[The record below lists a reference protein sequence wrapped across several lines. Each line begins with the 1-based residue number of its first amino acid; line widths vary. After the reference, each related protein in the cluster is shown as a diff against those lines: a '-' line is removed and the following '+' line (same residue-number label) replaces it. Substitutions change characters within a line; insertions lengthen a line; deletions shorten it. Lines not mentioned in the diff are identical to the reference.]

1 MTPIKSKKQIA
12 ILMATYNGERFLSE
26 QIDSLLHQ
34 TNEDWHL
41 YVHDDGSKDGTVSLL
56 KRYQEQHPDRITL
69 LDYPSQGGPCR
80 NFLSMLEKVEAP
92 YYMFCD
98 QDDVWLPEKIALSF
112 QEMTRQETVAPDKPI
127 VVHTD
132 LHIVDEKLMTT
143 YDSMW
148 RHCGLY
154 PQFIKTFS
162 DTGGHT
168 SVATGCTMFFNQK
181 AKECCQTVATK
192 AIMHDC
198 WLCLCTLRCGG
209 IVHGIPQPTVLYRQH
224 GSNCLG
230 SGTTKASDV
239 NLLFRLRHFDQV
251 FESNRNYYLMLRSLG
266 YGSILKYFYAKMKY
280 KQRIK
285 RGHY

>member
-1 MTPIKSKKQIA
+1 MKTNKTIA
-12 ILMATYNGERFLSE
+12 ILMATYNGERFLDQ
-26 QIDSLLHQ
+26 QIDSLLRQ
-34 TNEDWHL
+34 TYEDWHL
-41 YVHDDGSKDGTVSLL
+41 YVHDDGSKDGTVSVV
-56 KRYQEQHPDRITL
+56 KHYQEQYPGRISL
-69 LDYPSQGGPCR
+69 LDYPPQGGPCR

-98 QDDVWLPEKIALSF
+98 QDDVWLPEKIELSF
-112 QEMTRQETVAPDKPI
+112 QEMTRQEAAAPGQSI

-132 LHIVDEKLMTT
+132 LHIVDEQLTVT

-148 RHCGLY
+148 KHCGLY
-154 PQFIKTFS
+154 PQYIKTFA

-168 SVATGCTMFFNQK
+168 SVATGCTMLFNHK
-181 AKECCQTVATK
+181 AKECCKTEATK

-209 IVHGIPQPTVLYRQH
+209 IVRGIHQPTVLYRQH
-224 GSNCLG
+224 ENNCLG
-230 SGTTKASDV
+230 SGATRAADV
-239 NLLFRLRHFDQV
+239 TLLFRLRHLDQV
-251 FESNRNYYLMLRSLG
+251 YESNRNYYLMLRSLG
-266 YGSILKYFYAKMKY
+266 YGSILKYFYGKIKY

>member
-1 MTPIKSKKQIA
+1 MKTNKTIA
-12 ILMATYNGERFLSE
+12 ILMATYNGERYLDQ
-26 QIDSLLHQ
+26 QIDSLLRQ
-34 TNEDWHL
+34 TYEDWHL
-41 YVHDDGSKDGTVSLL
+41 YVHDDGSKDGTVSVV
-56 KRYQEQHPDRITL
+56 KHYQEQYPGRISL
-69 LDYPSQGGPCR
+69 LDYPPQGGPCR

-98 QDDVWLPEKIALSF
+98 QDDVWLPEKIELSF
-112 QEMTRQETVAPDKPI
+112 QEMTRQEAAAPGQSI

-132 LHIVDEKLMTT
+132 LHIVDEQLTVT

-148 RHCGLY
+148 KHCGLY
-154 PQFIKTFS
+154 PQYIKTFT

-168 SVATGCTMFFNQK
+168 SVATGCTMLFNHK
-181 AKECCQTVATK
+181 AKECCKTVATK

-209 IVHGIPQPTVLYRQH
+209 IVRGIHQPTVLYRQH
-224 GSNCLG
+224 ENNCLG
-230 SGTTKASDV
+230 SGATQAADV
-239 NLLFRLRHFDQV
+239 TLLFRLRHLDQV
-251 FESNRNYYLMLRSLG
+251 YESNRNYYLMLRSLG
-266 YGSILKYFYAKMKY
+266 YGSILKYFYGKIKY